1 MLSEIVIQKRQIP
14 HGFSHRWNTKK
25 KKKKKLNKKQI
36 YRYREQ
42 NSGYQKERNVVG
54 GQNK

>member
-1 MLSEIVIQKRQIP
+1 MVSVIGGIQ
-14 HGFSHRWNTKK
+14 KK
-25 KKKKKLNKKQI
+25 KKKKNKLNKKQI

-42 NSGYQKERNVVG
+42 NSGYQKGRDVVG